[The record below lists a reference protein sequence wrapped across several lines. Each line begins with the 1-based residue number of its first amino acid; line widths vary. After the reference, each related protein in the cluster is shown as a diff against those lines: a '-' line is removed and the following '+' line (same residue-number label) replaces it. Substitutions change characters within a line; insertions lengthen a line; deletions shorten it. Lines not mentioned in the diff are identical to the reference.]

1 MKIITILQ
9 NQSDL
14 KTLKKEDLDNIDK
27 KLKDNLPALFGKN
40 FLNYEEQDQLFFCS
54 NESLNEVTNI
64 DEIVR
69 MKYFEYGLE
78 DPDIICHNL
87 LNSNNG
93 KKTDIFFLDPD
104 RDGNHAVLYKI
115 EDKNKQDKFY
125 FNTSLYKTNIFEGPK
140 QVSKAVKLKK
150 KTKIH
155 EFEIKDK
162 TLTFFT
168 INKKLSEKI
177 INKKEDFS
185 SVLEKTNNLKKITVK
200 NGTYSIYTFWDYD
213 FGEENLSGFGH
224 YGILLDCNIN

>member
-125 FNTSLYKTNIFEGPK
+125 FNTSLYKTNIFEGP
-140 QVSKAVKLKK
+140 
-150 KTKIH
+150 
-155 EFEIKDK
+155 
-162 TLTFFT
+162 
-168 INKKLSEKI
+168 NK
-177 INKKEDFS
+177 
-185 SVLEKTNNLKKITVK
+185 
-200 NGTYSIYTFWDYD
+200 
-213 FGEENLSGFGH
+213 
-224 YGILLDCNIN
+224 